1 VTHFVQPG
9 SLKGLQV
16 LGIAAREY
24 RLLVF
29 GCGFVDARGLRRMAA
44 KQVAVVGAGIAGFG
58 AAWRLAQRGF
68 QVSLFEREQRPGGRA
83 RPANRENFTIERSG
97 AVVGAADTALLSWI
111 GELDIPELL
120 PPRPVV
126 SALAHRDRVQA
137 IDSRGLLGIARIPGI
152 RIHQAL
158 RLLRLPRLVARY
170 GNRID
175 SERPELAA
183 SLDDRSLAD
192 FGRLYFGA
200 RFVELWM
207 GPLGARTS
215 RADAREAS
223 RVLFLHH
230 FRDGAGE
237 RLALLRSSSQE
248 LMDRAASSVPTT
260 LGACVTGVESRS
272 GGGVR
277 FSIREGQRERS
288 AEADAIV
295 LAVPAPDAVE
305 LAGAGFSST
314 ERDSLDAVRY
324 VPGLSLAI
332 ALRRPF
338 HSHPQRIQFSHV
350 ENSPLESVLLEPGVE
365 GGRVPE
371 GRGLALLR
379 ATGRWSAAYFEAP
392 DETVSKELIDALG
405 GIFPR
410 IHGAGLFAEVLRE
423 KRAVPRFDVGR
434 YRAIAGFTRVQADW
448 RHRGRRIYFAGDYL
462 MGLGWNAA
470 LRSGYRAA
478 ADVEADLGSTART
491 AAV

>member
-1 VTHFVQPG
+1 MT
-9 SLKGLQV
+9 
-16 LGIAAREY
+16 
-24 RLLVF
+24 
-29 GCGFVDARGLRRMAA
+29 A
-44 KQVAVVGAGIAGFG
+44 KRVAVVGAGIAGLG

-83 RPANRENFTIERSG
+83 RPAIRENFTIERSG
-97 AVVGAADTALLSWI
+97 AIVSAADGALLRWI
-111 GELDIPELL
+111 AELDLPELL

-126 SALAHRDRVQA
+126 SALAHRDRIQV
-137 IDSRGLLGIARIPGI
+137 IDSRSLLGIALIPGI

-175 SERPELAA
+175 PERPERAA

-200 RFVELWM
+200 RIVERWM
-207 GPLGARTS
+207 GPLVTRTS
-215 RADAREAS
+215 LADAHEVS

-230 FRDGAGE
+230 YRNGAGE

-248 LMDRAASSVPTT
+248 LMDRAARSVSAS
-260 LGACVTGVESRS
+260 LGVCVTSVESRS

-277 FSIREGQRERS
+277 FNLREGQREPS

-295 LAVPAPDAVE
+295 LAVPAPEAVE
-305 LAGAGFSST
+305 LAGAEFSFT
-314 ERDSLDAVRY
+314 ERDALEKVRY
-324 VPGLSLAI
+324 VPGLSLAV

-338 HSHPQRIQFSHV
+338 HSHPQQIQFPHR
-350 ENSPLESVLLEPGVE
+350 EGWPLESVLLEPGVE

-410 IHGAGLFAEVLRE
+410 IHGAGIFAEVLRE
-423 KRAVPRFDVGR
+423 KREVPRFDVGR
-434 YRAIAGFTRVQADW
+434 YREIADFTRVQADW
-448 RHRGRRIYFAGDYL
+448 RRRGRRIYFAGDYL
-462 MGLGWNAA
+462 MGPGWNAA

-478 ADVEADLGSTART
+478 ADVEEDLGSTART
-491 AAV
+491 AAI

>member
-1 VTHFVQPG
+1 
-9 SLKGLQV
+9 
-16 LGIAAREY
+16 
-24 RLLVF
+24 
-29 GCGFVDARGLRRMAA
+29 MAA
-44 KQVAVVGAGIAGFG
+44 KQVAVVGAGIAGLG

-83 RPANRENFTIERSG
+83 RPVNRENFTIERSG
-97 AVVGAADTALLSWI
+97 AIVSTADRALLRWI
-111 GELDIPELL
+111 GELDLPELL

-126 SALAHRDRVQA
+126 SALAHRDRIQV
-137 IDSRGLLGIARIPGI
+137 IDSRDLLGVARIPGI

-175 SERPELAA
+175 PERPERAA

-200 RFVELWM
+200 PIVERWM
-207 GPLGARTS
+207 GPQVTRTS
-215 RADAREAS
+215 LADAREVS

-230 FRDGAGE
+230 YYRNGAGE

-248 LMDRAASSVPTT
+248 LMDRAARSVQAS
-260 LGACVTGVESRS
+260 LGVCVASVESRS

-277 FSIREGQRERS
+277 FSFREGQRQPF

-295 LAVPAPDAVE
+295 LAVPAPVAVE
-305 LAGAGFSST
+305 LAGAEFSFT
-314 ERDSLDAVRY
+314 ERDALEKVRY
-324 VPGLSLAI
+324 APGLSLAV

-338 HSHPQRIQFSHV
+338 HSHPQQIQFPHR
-350 ENSPLESVLLEPGVE
+350 EGWPLESVLLEPGVE
-365 GGRVPE
+365 GGRVPA

-410 IHGAGLFAEVLRE
+410 IHGASIFAEVLRE

-434 YRAIAGFTRVQADW
+434 YRAIADFTRVQADW
-448 RHRGRRIYFAGDYL
+448 RRRGRRIYFAGDYL
-462 MGLGWNAA
+462 MGPGWDAA

-478 ADVEADLGSTART
+478 ADIEEDLGPTART
-491 AAV
+491 AVV